1 MRMRFSQFE
10 DKLAKK
16 ITERLPGAAPGLQVQ
31 VHQSGRKICDIAVGD
46 SFAYYDLASLTK
58 PFFTVAA
65 LMKAFDE
72 GKWGLET
79 RVADL
84 LPWFPHRDV
93 LIVHCLT
100 HTSGLPWWHD
110 FYKHL
115 DLSKTIEERWKSLNV
130 MIRELPRE
138 KPEKAVYSDVGFL
151 VLAGCLEALEGAPL
165 LEVWNRL
172 KESFYP
178 RLTTLDFHPGNIVPH
193 AAKYYAPTE
202 RCPWRG
208 KLIQGEVHD
217 DNAWA
222 LGGVSTHAG
231 LFGSV
236 DDVSWAG
243 LFLRSQLLGISRI
256 QVKLKT
262 AKLFMG
268 RALPLGKGDWAMG
281 FMMPTPGSS
290 SSGDYFSPYS
300 IGHTGF
306 TGTSFWFDPSSDLL
320 IVILSNRVFLG
331 REIREFVSLRPQI
344 HNWIIEGLR
353 RA

>member
-1 MRMRFSQFE
+1 MRFSQFE
-10 DKLAKK
+10 EKLIKK
-16 ITERLPGAAPGLQVQ
+16 IQAELPGAAPGVQVQ
-31 VHQSGRKICDIAVGD
+31 VHQTGRKICDIQVGD
-46 SFAYYDLASLTK
+46 TFAYYDLASLTK
-58 PFFTVAA
+58 AIFTATA
-65 LMKAFDE
+65 MMKAYDE
-72 GKWGLET
+72 GKWSLET
-79 RVADL
+79 KVCDV
-84 LPWFPHRDV
+84 LPWFPHPEV
-93 LIVHCLT
+93 LIVNLLT
-100 HTSGLPWWHD
+100 HTSGLPWWSD

-115 DLSKTIEERWKSLNV
+115 DLEKATDERWKQLATV
-130 MIRELPRE
+130 IRELPRT

-151 VLAGCLEALEGAPL
+151 VLGFCLQEIEQAPL
-165 LEVWNRL
+165 PEVWKRL

-178 RLTTLDFHPGNIVPH
+178 RLSTLDFHPDNKTPH
-193 AAKYYAPTE
+193 PNRFYAPTE
-202 RCPWRG
+202 RCSWRG
-208 KLIQGEVHD
+208 RLIQGEVHD
-217 DNAWA
+217 ENAWA

-231 LFGSV
+231 LFGSI

-243 LFLRSQLLGISRI
+243 LFLRSQLMGISKI

-281 FMMPTPGSS
+281 YMMPTPGSS

-320 IVILSNRVFLG
+320 VVILSNRVFLG
-331 REIREFVSLRPQI
+331 RELKEFVHLRPRI